1 MGAALIALTSC
12 NDSFLERTPTHDLVS
27 EVYWNTDKDLESYC
41 NGIYNQASDNGTYH
55 FFDRI

>member
-41 NGIYNQASDNGTYH
+41 NGIYNQASDNQ
-55 FFDRI
+55 